1 MPRADAARNRARLL
15 EAAAAAFLAGGDPTL
30 EWIARDAGV
39 GIGTLYRHFPTRE
52 ALVEAVYRAELERLC
67 RDVDPGPHA
76 ATAFRAWLDRYAEFV
91 LTKRGMADTFRAMV
105 ADGSLAPLRTR
116 EHVGAAVDTFLTAG
130 AADGSLRPGVAAD
143 DVVTL
148 LVGVVVTLQDAD
160 DRARTGRL
168 LDLVCSAL
176 VSTNGRYSD
185 L

>member
-15 EAAAAAFLAGGDPTL
+15 ETAAAAFLAGGDPTL
-30 EWIARDAGV
+30 EKIARDAGV

-52 ALVEAVYRAELERLC
+52 ALVEAVYRTELESLC

-105 ADGSLAPLRTR
+105 ADGSLASLRTR
-116 EHVGAAVDTFLTAG
+116 ESVDAAVGTFLTAG
-130 AADGSLRPGVAAD
+130 AADGSLRPGIEPD

-148 LVGVVVTLQDAD
+148 LVGAFVTLQGAD
-160 DRARTGRL
+160 DRARTARL
-168 LDLVCSAL
+168 LDLVVHAA
-176 VSTNGRYSD
+176 RP
-185 L
+185 